1 MLPSDMDLNGKQSVQ
16 VCANCQK
23 KCLQVNFLR
32 DSHPPLDPIES
43 ISFLVLE
50 GALERSKLTTEPQSN
65 MKGCCLRLPV
75 LGPTIRADI
84 EEDECYQSTVQ
95 SVRKHIPLYFTY
107 DCPVQVKYTEVS
119 LGPEEESI
127 STSCG
132 SSKAHEI
139 KGPWTIEIKCGR
151 LRPRTL
157 RKAAYCLLVPEEALT
172 KLQSSLQIPQPHF
185 LPREFHPMDHRFSD
199 PDFGISNNLPR
210 RNHRSRRGGSHFQL
224 IIPYLCQ

>member
-16 VCANCQK
+16 VCANGQR

-32 DSHPPLDPIES
+32 DSHPPLDLIES

-65 MKGCCLRLPV
+65 LKGCCLRLLV

-84 EEDECYQSTVQ
+84 EQDECCQSTGQ
-95 SVRKHIPLYFTY
+95 SFRKQIALSFTY
-107 DCPVQVKYTEVS
+107 DCPVQVKYTEIS
-119 LGPEEESI
+119 LGPEEEPI

-132 SSKAHEI
+132 LSRAHEI
-139 KGPWTIEIKCGR
+139 KGPWSIEIKCGR
-151 LRPRTL
+151 FRPRAL
-157 RKAAYCLLVPEEALT
+157 RKAAYCLLPEEALT

-185 LPREFHPMDHRFSD
+185 LPREFHPMDHRFSY
-199 PDFGISNNLPR
+199 PDFSISNDVPV
-210 RNHRSRRGGSHFQL
+210 RNHHSRRGGSHFQL